1 MARQKPSLGCFL
13 SHTATNATAA
23 ILTTARR
30 QRATMRAY
38 ITATGI
44 AFGLVAI
51 WAALAPLS
59 GVTHPGGEGDATE

>member
-1 MARQKPSLGCFL
+1 
-13 SHTATNATAA
+13 
-23 ILTTARR
+23 
-30 QRATMRAY
+30 MRAY